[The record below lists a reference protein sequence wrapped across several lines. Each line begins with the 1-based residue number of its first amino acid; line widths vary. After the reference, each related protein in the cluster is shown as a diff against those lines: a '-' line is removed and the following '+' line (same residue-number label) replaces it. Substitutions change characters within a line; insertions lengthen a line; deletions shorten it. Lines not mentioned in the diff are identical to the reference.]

1 MILIIHGLVIMISKG
16 NQTDSVPVVWII
28 QASERTMKTSTI
40 RNKPQCLK
48 VVHFSDVFS
57 LYDLAFSH

>member
-28 QASERTMKTSTI
+28 QASERTMKTFNV
-40 RNKPQCLK
+40 RNKPQCSKEINLN
-48 VVHFSDVFS
+48 FEMTSN
-57 LYDLAFSH
+57 